1 MDKDVVDPD
10 GGDNLAKKR
19 KILGVA
25 EVVDPEINENF
36 PSSGFQCGIPYCRGY
51 LLATFGNI

>member
-25 EVVDPEINENF
+25 KVVDPEIKWISMWYF
-36 PSSGFQCGIPYCRGY
+36 PTAEDIF
-51 LLATFGNI
+51 